1 MKTQNPCIKNIT
13 KQGFYKHIGII
24 LKLQGSSKT
33 HGDWCCKKLAKI
45 PKWHFT
51 EVRSFSISIGWLE
64 MKRSKRVR
72 RSSQPLGWSS
82 ELLREGFEIPNFV
95 LCFFFW
101 PKRKSLIYGIWKV
114 EWNWNPLKQTR
125 DLDIQ
130 WHWNPCKQTAS

>member
-13 KQGFYKHIGII
+13 KQGFYKHIGIV

-33 HGDWCCKKLAKI
+33 HGDWCCKKLAEI

-95 LCFFFW
+95 LCFFFCQ
-101 PKRKSLIYGIWKV
+101 K
-114 EWNWNPLKQTR
+114 ENPLSMGFEK
-125 DLDIQ
+125 
-130 WHWNPCKQTAS
+130 